1 VHLSKPAIAIA
12 RQGKA
17 VMLGVCYYPEHW
29 PEDWWADDAARMR
42 RLGLRYVRIG
52 EFAWSRLEPA
62 PGHYDFAWLDR
73 AIEKLGAAG
82 LQVVLC
88 TPTATPPKWLI
99 DAHPEIL
106 PVDPETGR
114 TRGFGSRRHSDFSS
128 SVWLTEA
135 LRITDVL
142 ARRYG
147 DNRHVTGW
155 QTDNELCCHE
165 TTLSASPAARDGF
178 RVWLATRYPS
188 IAALNTAWGNV
199 FWSMEYR
206 SFDEI
211 ELPVGAVTET
221 SPAHRMA
228 WQRYASDMV
237 VGFHDAM
244 VAILRE
250 HSPGRFVTHNFIPM
264 PETGV
269 DNFALAAPLD
279 FASYDNY
286 PLGRADLAMARAPA
300 ETFRP
305 WMRTGLPDAQALL
318 FDQTRGLTGR
328 PFWIME
334 QQPGPVNWALH
345 NPRPAPGMVRLWSWE
360 AFAHGAAVVSF
371 FRWRQLPFAQEQMHA
386 GLLRPDSS
394 EAEAWPEIER
404 LAAELAA
411 IVLPE
416 PTPAPVAMIVD
427 IEAQW
432 LSAIERQGRGYDYS
446 AVVAQYYGA
455 LRRLGVD
462 VDFVAPGADLA
473 GYALVVAPALAMPGD
488 AAVAALQ
495 AADGIVLIGPR
506 SGAKTGDVTIANG
519 LPPGPLQALLPIR
532 VLAVETLRP
541 DCPEPLPFAGGHHLS
556 TGWREVIDPGPC
568 QILASAG
575 DGLPALVRH
584 GDVHYLTTLTD
595 DGFLDVLLAR
605 MCGEAGVAITPV
617 SGGLRLRRR
626 GALHFAIN
634 YGDQPATA
642 PAAADAKF
650 LLGARDVAPR
660 DLAIWIVG

>member
-1 VHLSKPAIAIA
+1 
-12 RQGKA
+12 
-17 VMLGVCYYPEHW
+17 MLGVCYYPEHW
-29 PEDWWADDAARMR
+29 PEDWWATDAARMR
-42 RLGLRYVRIG
+42 GLGLRYVRIG
-52 EFAWSRLEPA
+52 EFAWSRMEPE

-73 AIEKLGAAG
+73 AIETLGGAG

-106 PVDPETGR
+106 PVDPDTGR

-128 SVWLTEA
+128 PIWLAEA
-135 LRITDVL
+135 LRISEVL

-147 DNRHVTGW
+147 DNPHVVGW
-155 QTDNELCCHE
+155 QTDNELCCHD

-178 RVWLATRYPS
+178 RAWLAARYPS
-188 IAALNTAWGNV
+188 IAALNAAWGNV

-206 SFDEI
+206 DFDEI

-228 WQRYASDMV
+228 WRRYASDMV
-237 VGFHDAM
+237 VRFHAAM
-244 VAILRE
+244 VAILRG
-250 HSPGRFVTHNFIPM
+250 HSPGRFITHNFIPM

-269 DNFALAAPLD
+269 DNYALAAPLD

-300 ETFRP
+300 EAFRP

-318 FDQTRGLTGR
+318 FDQTRGLTGK

-334 QQPGPVNWALH
+334 QQPGPVNWARH

-371 FRWRQLPFAQEQMHA
+371 FRWRQAPFAQEQMHA

-411 IVLPE
+411 IALPE

-432 LSAIERQGRGYDYS
+432 LSDIERQGRGYDYS
-446 AVVAQYYGA
+446 AVVAQYHGA

-473 GYALVVAPALAMPGD
+473 GYALVLAPALAMPDD
-488 AAVAALQ
+488 AAVTALQ

-506 SGAKTGDVTIANG
+506 SGAKTGDVTIPAG
-519 LPPGPLQALLPIR
+519 LPPGPLRALLPIR

-541 DCPEPLPFAGGHHLS
+541 DCPEPLAFDGGSFACTS
-556 TGWREVIDPGPC
+556 WREVVDPGPC
-568 QILASAG
+568 DILASAG
-575 DGLPALVRH
+575 YGLPALLRH
-584 GDVHYLTTLTD
+584 GKLHYLATLTD
-595 DGFLDVLLAR
+595 DAFLDALFAWL
-605 MCGEAGVAITPV
+605 CDEAGIATTPLA
-617 SGGLRLRRR
+617 GALRLRRR

-634 YGDQPATA
+634 YGDQPALA
-642 PAAADAKF
+642 PAASDATF
-650 LLGARDVAPR
+650 LLGAREVGPR
-660 DLAIWIVG
+660 DLAIWTMAGPEG